1 MFFSL
6 LFLAITAGRNNVELC
21 MTMMKRVIVSS
32 ALYHEII
39 KASHGDKLDEW
50 GFSSLLKHN

>member
-39 KASHGDKLDEW
+39 KASHGDKLDECVTAIDTT
-50 GFSSLLKHN
+50 